1 MGWRGTLR
9 TLGAI
14 SREAERNSNRRA
26 RQRAKEIA
34 LSEKL
39 EAREQAAEAVR
50 DFEEYVEKLI
60 TLHRS
65 CSPSINWQSQAAAL
79 APAKPQLSQKSETA
93 AQSRLDQYKPSWLD
107 KLFGS
112 TEKKLKKL
120 SDDLSAAK
128 LEDQQR
134 FREEST
140 KFEEDLADHTDQV
153 EFAKRILAK
162 DPAAMVEAIKLY
174 EPLHAVGL
182 LGENLLIQIENPNLV
197 VIDLSVHG
205 EEVIPKERPKLLA
218 SGRASVKAIPKG
230 EYNRLYQD
238 HVCSASLRVTREIL
252 ALIPVDAVQ
261 INAVDDLV
269 DSTTGH
275 LKQSAILS
283 YLAPRSTVEKLNYHA
298 IDPSDAMKNFLHQM
312 SFSPAAGFKPIE
324 RLEQQRDAA
333 FRPGQREA

>member
-34 LSEKL
+34 LAEKL

-50 DFEEYVEKLI
+50 DFEEYVQKLI
-60 TLHRS
+60 TLHQS
-65 CSPSINWQSQAAAL
+65 CSPPINWHSQAAAL
-79 APAKPQLSQKSETA
+79 APTRPQLSQVLETA
-93 AQSRLDQYKPSWLD
+93 AQSRLNNYKPSWLD

-120 SDDLSAAK
+120 FDALTAAK

-134 FREEST
+134 FKQEST
-140 KFEEDLADHTDQV
+140 KFEEDFADHKDQV

-162 DPAAMVEAIKLY
+162 DTAAMLEAIKLY
-174 EPLHAVGL
+174 EPLRAIGL
-182 LGENLLIQIENPNLV
+182 LGENLLIHIESPTLV
-197 VIDLSVHG
+197 VIDLCVHG

-261 INAVDDLV
+261 VNAVDDLV
-269 DSTTGH
+269 DSATGH
-275 LKQSAILS
+275 LKQSVILS
-283 YLAPRSTVEKLNYHA
+283 YLAPRSTIEKLNHQA

-312 SFSPAAGFKPIE
+312 SFSSTAGFKPIE
-324 RLEQQRDAA
+324 RLELPKTLLASST
-333 FRPGQREA
+333 

>member
-26 RQRAKEIA
+26 RERAKGIA
-34 LSEKL
+34 LSEKI
-39 EAREQAAEAVR
+39 EAREQAADAVSE
-50 DFEEYVEKLI
+50 FEEYVKKLI
-60 TLHRS
+60 TLHQS
-65 CSPSINWQSQAAAL
+65 CSQSINWQSQAATP
-79 APAKPQLSQKSETA
+79 APTQPLLGTKAESA
-93 AQSRLDQYKPSWLD
+93 AQSRLDKFKPSWLD

-120 SDDLSAAK
+120 SNALAAAK
-128 LEDQQR
+128 TEDQQR
-134 FREEST
+134 FQKELA
-140 KFEEDLADHTDQV
+140 KFEEDSADHKDQV
-153 EFAKRILAK
+153 NFAKRILAK
-162 DPAAMVEAIKLY
+162 DPKAFLEAIKLY

-182 LGENLLIQIENPNLV
+182 LGENLLIQVESPDLII
-197 VIDLSVHG
+197 IDLSVHG
-205 EEVIPKERPKLLA
+205 EEVIPKDRPKLLA

-261 INAVDDLV
+261 VNAVDDLV
-269 DSTTGH
+269 DSATGH

-283 YLAPRSTVEKLNYHA
+283 YLAPRSTIEKLNYHS

-312 SFSPAAGFKPIE
+312 SFSPTAGFKPIE
-324 RLEQQRDAA
+324 QLKPSRFEPNSLT
-333 FRPGQREA
+333 